1 MCKGWKFSPKKFLY
15 KKIPKFKMFHP
26 LTLSSLS
33 LSFINYQFS
42 PSRSLNSDAIQS
54 IKNAYLSEE
63 EDYNLIGVD
72 WSEMAADNN
81 YLRSA
86 GSTRDVG
93 RNIAN
98 VINYMVTEHNAK
110 LKDFHVIG
118 MKKEKSFSINLN

>member
-1 MCKGWKFSPKKFLY
+1 
-15 KKIPKFKMFHP
+15 
-26 LTLSSLS
+26 
-33 LSFINYQFS
+33 
-42 PSRSLNSDAIQS
+42 
-54 IKNAYLSEE
+54 
-63 EDYNLIGVD
+63 
-72 WSEMAADNN
+72 MAADNN